1 MYRITFKKSA
11 LKELVALPSFAI
23 KGVHL
28 AIDKLAENPRP
39 EGCKKLV
46 GSKEN
51 LWRVRSGNY
60 RILYV
65 IEDKIQI
72 VDIRRIGHRKDIY
85 K

>member
-1 MYRITFKKSA
+1 MYKITFKKSA
-11 LKELVALPSFAI
+11 LKELEALPSFAI

-28 AIDKLAENPRP
+28 VIDKLAENPRP